1 MNHEKKVAIITG
13 SSTGIGYVTSLYM
26 ARNGFKTYAT
36 MRNLEKAKGL
46 METKDNEKLPI
57 EIIKL
62 DVNSD
67 ESVNESIKKI
77 IDQND
82 RIDVLVNNAG
92 YDVAGALEEL
102 TLTEFK
108 AQFETNFFG
117 VIRVIKEVVPI
128 MRKQNHGTIVNV
140 SSIGGKV
147 GVPLNSAY
155 IASKFALEGL
165 SDSIRFE
172 LQEFGINII
181 LIEPGVVRS
190 NFFENVSM
198 ATNASPHSPYYELT
212 QKVFS
217 GFVPLMGDTSSSPKQ
232 VAETIL
238 EAVTTNNPQIRYVV
252 GKDAISILENRKKLS
267 DRDFEKWMIESLVDQ
282 KGFVR

>member
-13 SSTGIGYVTSLYM
+13 SSTGIGYETSLYM

-46 METKDNEKLPI
+46 MEIKDNEKLPI

-62 DVNSD
+62 DVNCD
-67 ESVNESIKKI
+67 DSVNESIKKI

-128 MRKQNHGTIVNV
+128 MRKQNHGTIVNI

-267 DRDFEKWMIESLVDQ
+267 DRDFEKWMMESLVDQ

>member
-13 SSTGIGYVTSLYM
+13 SSTGIGFETSLSL

-36 MRNLEKAKGL
+36 MRNLEKAKSL
-46 METKDNEKLPI
+46 TEIKHNENLPI
-57 EIIKL
+57 DIIEL
-62 DVNSD
+62 DVNSN
-67 ESVNESIKKI
+67 ESVNQAIKKI
-77 IDQND
+77 IDQDD

-128 MRKQNHGTIVNV
+128 MRRQNHGTIVNV
-140 SSIGGKV
+140 SSVGGKV

-172 LQEFGINII
+172 LEGFGINII
-181 LIEPGVVRS
+181 LVEPGVVRS
-190 NFFENVSM
+190 NFFENVKM
-198 ATNASPHSPYYELT
+198 ATNASPHSPYYQLT